1 MIRILL
7 PDEPDY
13 EAEVARLVDR
23 GRAVPPAVMESA
35 RAIVAEVQAR
45 GDDAVREFC
54 QRFDGTTPTQLE
66 LGRDEIEAAA
76 ATVAPPVR
84 AALERAAARIRA
96 FHERQRLSG
105 YEFTDA
111 DGVRLALRVAPLRRV
126 GLYVPG
132 GTARY
137 PSSVLMTA
145 VPAKVAG
152 VPEVVMTTP
161 GPAPE
166 TLLAALLAGVDRVFT
181 LGGAQAI
188 AALAYGTQTVPR
200 VDKIVGPGNAWV
212 AAAKR
217 LVYGAVDIDAI
228 AGPSEVL
235 IVADEA
241 ADPAWCAADL
251 LAQAEH
257 DPLAVPVLVTPSR
270 PLAAAVARALEEQ
283 LADLPRRA
291 IAAAALTGQGRIVV
305 VADVAAA
312 VRFANDFAP
321 EHLELQVRGARA
333 ALPAITTAGAV
344 FVGAYTPEPLG
355 DYLAGPN
362 HVLPTAGTARWAS
375 ALGVYDFVRQST
387 VLEYDRAALERH
399 AADTQTLAAVEG
411 LDAHGRAVALRL
423 GPGGRRGP

>member
-1 MIRILL
+1 MLRILL

-13 EAEVARLVDR
+13 QAEVARLIDR
-23 GRAVPPAVMESA
+23 GRALSSAVTEVV
-35 RAIVAEVQAR
+35 RTIVAAVQER
-45 GDDAVREFC
+45 GDDAVLEFC
-54 QRFDGTTPTQLE
+54 RRFDGTAPDRFE
-66 LGRDEIEAAA
+66 LGRDEIEAGA
-76 ATVAPPVR
+76 ATVAPAVR
-84 AALERAAARIRA
+84 AALERATARIRA
-96 FHERQRLSG
+96 FHERQRVAG

-111 DGVRLALRVAPLRRV
+111 DGVRLGLRVAPLQRV

-188 AALAYGTQTVPR
+188 AALAYGTRTVPR

-235 IVADEA
+235 IVADES

-257 DPLAVPVLVTPSR
+257 DPLAVPVLVTPAV
-270 PLAAAVARALEEQ
+270 PLARAVAQAVEAQ

-291 IAAAALTGQGRIVV
+291 IAAAALTAQGRIVV

-312 VRFANDFAP
+312 LRFVNDFAP
-321 EHLELQVRGARA
+321 EHVELQVRGARA
-333 ALPAITTAGAV
+333 ALPAITAAGAI
-344 FVGAYTPEPLG
+344 FVGPFTPEPLG

-375 ALGVYDFVRQST
+375 ALGVHDFVRHTT

-399 AADTQTLAAVEG
+399 AADTQCLAAVEG
-411 LDAHGRAVALRL
+411 LDGHARAVALRL
-423 GPGGRRGP
+423 GPGGRREG